1 MRNLARPF
9 LVGRGV
15 RRAAQAQ
22 ILKSPVNWFTPGS
35 IRSPLLYAMVSNHEL
50 GKYHDAEEARRWA
63 SRNFVLGPILAAAV
77 LLMTVAGLTLTPK
90 LFVGNGGFDIERTA
104 DSSSVARP
112 ARKGFGEFHRVH
124 GPI

>member
-1 MRNLARPF
+1 
-9 LVGRGV
+9 
-15 RRAAQAQ
+15 
-22 ILKSPVNWFTPGS
+22 
-35 IRSPLLYAMVSNHEL
+35 MVSNHEL

-77 LLMTVAGLTLTPK
+77 FLMAVAGLTLTPK

-104 DSSSVARP
+104 DSSSVTRP